1 MALKI
6 RLDPVVT
13 ARIDTLGTRDLAVV
27 AENIS
32 NVAGDPGAVGH
43 PSFHS
48 RAKRGAW
55 QHVCPR
61 SFLVLYR
68 WSVDPSQPQD
78 AVTIEDLIDRF

>member
-1 MALKI
+1 
-6 RLDPVVT
+6 
-13 ARIDTLGTRDLAVV
+13 
-27 AENIS
+27 
-32 NVAGDPGAVGH
+32 VAGDPGAVGH